1 MLEGVVIRGIVS
13 RHERRREPSGKR
25 MRSERVSCCV
35 SAADVKLNCLS
46 PPYDFLD

>member
-1 MLEGVVIRGIVS
+1 VIRGIVS

-25 MRSERVSCCV
+25 MRSERVSCSV
-35 SAADVKLNCLS
+35 SGRCKLNCLS